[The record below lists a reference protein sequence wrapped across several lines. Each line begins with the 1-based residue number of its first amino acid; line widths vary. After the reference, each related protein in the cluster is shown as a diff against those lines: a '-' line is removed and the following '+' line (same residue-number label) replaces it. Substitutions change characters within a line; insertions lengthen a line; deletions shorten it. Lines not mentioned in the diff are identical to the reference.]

1 LLPQTPVAS
10 LFLTTLRE
18 HHRNIF
24 VIVAII
30 LLLVGGFIQALQFLL
45 WVGAVL
51 LIIAV
56 IAWAVR
62 SLSGRTR

>member
-1 LLPQTPVAS
+1 M
-10 LFLTTLRE
+10 
-18 HHRNIF
+18 NIF
-24 VIVAII
+24 VLVVIVAVI
-30 LLLVGGFIQALQFLL
+30 LLLVGGFVQALQFLL

-62 SLSGRTR
+62 SMSGRNR

>member
-1 LLPQTPVAS
+1 M
-10 LFLTTLRE
+10 
-18 HHRNIF
+18 NIF
-24 VIVAII
+24 VIVAIVAII
-30 LLLVGGFIQALQFLL
+30 LLLVGGFVQTLQFLL

-62 SLSGRTR
+62 SMSGRSR